1 MPETIG
7 YIDPFGWYELQA
19 PTTSEDLLK
28 RAKALKV
35 VRDGWAGFYF
45 HWYLDPE
52 ELRKTVIGLQEQG
65 FTFTPLSGNLK

>member
-1 MPETIG
+1 
-7 YIDPFGWYELQA
+7 
-19 PTTSEDLLK
+19 LLK

-45 HWYLDPE
+45 HWYLDPQ
-52 ELRKTVIGLQEQG
+52 ELRKTVIGLQELG

>member
-7 YIDPFGWYELQA
+7 YIDPWGWYEIQPPSLPQ
-19 PTTSEDLLK
+19 DLLK

-45 HWYLDPE
+45 HWYIDPE
-52 ELRKTVIGLQEQG
+52 YLREVVTGLKELG
-65 FTFTPLSGNLK
+65 FEFTKLEPNLN